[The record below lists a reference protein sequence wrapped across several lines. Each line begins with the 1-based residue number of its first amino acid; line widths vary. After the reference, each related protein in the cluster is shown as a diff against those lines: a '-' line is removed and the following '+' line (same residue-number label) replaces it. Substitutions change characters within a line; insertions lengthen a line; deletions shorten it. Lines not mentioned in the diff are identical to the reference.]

1 MLCIEVHLSID
12 FPSLCSIMLTITYFE
27 WARMEC
33 VFLETKEKG
42 NFMERVATFIVDKRN
57 IFFLFFI
64 VACAFCVVSATWVK
78 TNDDITAYLPEETET
93 RQGLDIMDKQFVTY
107 ATARVMVSNISLD
120 DALVLKEKIAD
131 VEGVTSVEFFD
142 PDDSDSV
149 MEDHYRNVSALFD
162 VTFDGEVSDQ
172 ISLDAKKGLL
182 ELLEPYDAYI
192 DTEVGAGTVDRLLGE
207 IAVVMVVAV
216 FIIITVLLFTSQT
229 YLEVPVLLLTFGVAA
244 LLNMGTNFLMGEIS
258 FVTNSVAVILQLAL
272 AIDYAIILCHRFT
285 EERENLPAREAC
297 IKALSKSIPEIAGSS
312 LTTISGLL
320 AMTFMQFR
328 LGYDMGTVL
337 IKAIFLSLLSVF
349 TLMPGL
355 LMLFS
360 KGMDKTHHKSFVPKI
375 SAWGRLAVKTRYIVP
390 PIFLVLIIAGFF
402 LSNRCPY
409 VYGYSTLSTVRKNDD
424 QIAAEKVDE
433 TFGSTNIMALLVPK
447 GDYPKEKQLLN
458 KLENMDHI
466 TTAIGLSNTEAM
478 DGYMLTDSLSPRQ
491 LSELMDLD
499 YEAVKLLYAA
509 YAADSEDYGKIVGGL
524 DEFGVPLIDM
534 VFFIHDQKEE
544 GFISLDEEMSDALDE
559 MYDLLV
565 DAKKQ
570 LQGETYSRFLLKLD
584 LPEESQETFDYL
596 DTIHGVAEQYY
607 DNVLLVGES
616 TSDRDLAASF
626 SRDNVLISVLSALFV
641 IIVLIFTFRSAGLPV
656 LLILVIQGS
665 IWINFSFS
673 TLMKSNLFFLS
684 SLIVSSIQMGAN
696 IDYAIVISSRYTEL
710 KQRMNCKDAIVEA
723 INLAFP
729 TIVTSGTML
738 SAAGI
743 LIYFLTSEP
752 AITAIGQCLGRG
764 TLISMF
770 LVVGV
775 LPQILVLGDSIIEK
789 TTFVLKPHA
798 VQKRTSS
805 TLKVNGR
812 VRGYI
817 HGMVDAEIHG
827 VIQGDLSAHIDSGNI
842 QEMPE
847 IAGDVDDKIETT
859 EKEGE

>member
-1 MLCIEVHLSID
+1 M
-12 FPSLCSIMLTITYFE
+12 
-27 WARMEC
+27 
-33 VFLETKEKG
+33 ETKEKG

-120 DALVLKEKIAD
+120 DALELKEEIAD

-142 PDDSDSV
+142 PDNSDSV
-149 MEDHYRNVSALFD
+149 MEDHYRDVSALFD

-182 ELLEPYDAYI
+182 ELLEPYDTYI

-544 GFISLDEEMSDALDE
+544 GFISLDEEMSDELDE

-817 HGMVDAEIHG
+817 HGIVDAEIHG